1 MDTVGLRKAR
11 SYSMLLLQ
19 KCRLS
24 RFLISTLLTVQF
36 QPIPVSQCQQAE
48 GINDL
53 SCQTAFA
60 TERLSRRV
68 SSICDW
74 SEQILGM
81 IP

>member
-36 QPIPVSQCQQAE
+36 DSRIIQAE

-53 SCQTAFA
+53 SCQIAFA
-60 TERLSRRV
+60 TEILSRRV

-74 SEQILGM
+74 SE
-81 IP
+81 